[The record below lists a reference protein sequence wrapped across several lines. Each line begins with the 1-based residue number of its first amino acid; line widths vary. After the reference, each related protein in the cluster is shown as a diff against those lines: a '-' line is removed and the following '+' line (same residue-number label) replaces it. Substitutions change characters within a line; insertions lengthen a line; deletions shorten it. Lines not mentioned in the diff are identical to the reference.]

1 MTDATGLVSV
11 RHNRR
16 IPVLTQGD
24 IGSCTANAALGCLG
38 TDPFYDTI
46 PADNPF
52 RPSLTDDV
60 LDESMAVTF
69 YTKETSVDQFPGT
82 YPAQDTGSDGNAA
95 GQVAESLGLISGHK
109 TYSSLASTLAA
120 LARVP
125 VICGVEWY
133 SSFDTPDSSG
143 KVTIAPG
150 AVGRGGHEFVLD
162 ELDVERRLIGATN
175 SWGPD
180 WGLGGRFYIS
190 WDLFGG
196 LLLLGG
202 NVTEFV
208 PLM

>member
-1 MTDATGLVSV
+1 MTVATGLVSV
-11 RHNRR
+11 RHTRR
-16 IPVLTQGD
+16 IPILTQGD

-52 RPSLTDDV
+52 RPTDNDV
-60 LDESMAVTF
+60 LDESLAVAF
-69 YTKETSVDQFPGT
+69 YTKETSVDRFPGT
-82 YPAQDTGSDGNAA
+82 YPAQDTGSDGDAA
-95 GQVAESLGLISGHK
+95 GTVAKSLGLISDYR
-109 TYSSLASTLAA
+109 TTSSLASVLAA

-125 VICGVEWY
+125 VICGVTWY
-133 SSFDTPDSSG
+133 SSFDTPDESG
-143 KVTIAPG
+143 QVKIAPG
-150 AVGRGGHEFVLD
+150 ATGRGGHEFVLD
-162 ELDVERRLIGATN
+162 ELDVERKLIGASN

-180 WGLGGRFYIS
+180 WGQAGRFYIS

-208 PLM
+208 PLR